1 MRAAGASIHVDAI
14 TRNLARVREL
24 APGSKVLAIV
34 KADGYG
40 HGLERVIRYLSGADA
55 FGVASIEDAERIRA
69 LGLNHRIV
77 LLSGFDEPR
86 DLEIVRELKLDCV
99 LHDHAQLALLAA
111 EANAAARPAIS
122 FWVKFDTGMHRL
134 GFAIAEAAN
143 ILQRV
148 QTLPQA
154 RSELTLMTH
163 FANADEAGPHTKQ
176 QTALFDGCDWPSG
189 AAQSLANSAAT
200 LRFSDTRRAW
210 VRPGGILYGLSTVPG
225 KTGAELGFHPCMT
238 LSSRLIS
245 VKNIPAGAAV
255 GYGGSFVAPVAMRI
269 GIAAIGYGDGY
280 PRNAGSGT
288 PVLVDGNPAHT
299 IGRVSMDLL
308 TIDVSHLDSAK
319 VGSAVTLWGPD
330 LPVETIAACAGTISY
345 ELTCG
350 VTRRVRFSETDL

>member
-40 HGLERVIRYLSGADA
+40 HGLERVIRYLAGADA

-77 LLSGFDEPR
+77 LLSGFDELR

-99 LHDHAQLALLAA
+99 LHDHAQLALLTD

-176 QTALFDGCDWPSG
+176 QTALFDACAWPSG

-210 VRPGGILYGLSTVPG
+210 VRPGGIP
-225 KTGAELGFHPCMT
+225 PC
-238 LSSRLIS
+238 LEKPEPSWAFIR
-245 VKNIPAGAAV
+245 A
-255 GYGGSFVAPVAMRI
+255 
-269 GIAAIGYGDGY
+269 
-280 PRNAGSGT
+280 
-288 PVLVDGNPAHT
+288 
-299 IGRVSMDLL
+299 
-308 TIDVSHLDSAK
+308 
-319 VGSAVTLWGPD
+319 
-330 LPVETIAACAGTISY
+330 
-345 ELTCG
+345 
-350 VTRRVRFSETDL
+350 